1 MPPTSD
7 EIQAARQT
15 FVGWLRWYMDTYPDE
30 APTKAALAR
39 RMDVSAAAITYLFAV
54 GSTRAP
60 ELKTLMAA
68 AQLTG
73 MPIDVLLFTPP
84 PPRGSPP
91 PSLTARRPRTK

>member
-7 EIQAARQT
+7 EIQAARRT

-30 APTKAALAR
+30 APNQAALAR
-39 RMDVSAAAITYLFAV
+39 KMDVSAAAITYQFNA
-54 GSTRAP
+54 SATRAP
-60 ELKTLMAA
+60 ALKTLMAA

-91 PSLTARRPRTK
+91 PSLTARQQRKK